1 MKKIFTAFGMVTLLL
16 TAQAAFGQAD
26 AQPAKRKAVA
36 KNTKA
41 VSAPK
46 TTESATPVATKTLA
60 TESATAT
67 PATPADPNAPVLEPE
82 KLTTLEAE
90 HDTYDFGKIVQGDVV
105 KHKFVIKNTGKNDLI
120 LENVKPSCGCTALD
134 WPKEPIAPGKTATIE
149 AQFNSAGKM
158 GPQVKNIT
166 ITYNGEERIKYLSFT
181 GEIVPKEGEAPADSH
196 EGHQH

>member
-1 MKKIFTAFGMVTLLL
+1 MKKLVTAFGMAALLL
-16 TAQAAFGQAD
+16 TAQATFAQAE
-26 AQPAKRKAVA
+26 APPAKRKAVA
-36 KNTKA
+36 KDTKA
-41 VSAPK
+41 IAAPK
-46 TTESATPVATKTLA
+46 TTETAAPVATKTLA
-60 TESATAT
+60 TDGAATQ
-67 PATPADPNAPVLEPE
+67 ADPNAPVLEPQ
-82 KLTTLEAE
+82 KLTTLETE

-181 GEIVPKEGEAPADSH
+181 GEIVPKEGAAPADSH